1 MMMKK
6 NLRSTTAALLLA
18 ALASFAQAQETVR
31 PEVGKPLRAAQ
42 ELTEK
47 RQFREALAKLRDAD
61 AVSGKT
67 AYESFM
73 VERIRMSA
81 AVGASDLESAQRAF
95 DAIGGSSKISSADKL
110 RMVESLAALSYKAQ
124 KYPAAIQWTQR
135 YFRDGGNS
143 AAMRTMLINS
153 MYQSRDYSGV
163 VKEITSDISQAERS
177 GNAPTE
183 DRINLLMNAQL
194 AMKDMNGYVWSLE
207 KLVTYYPKKEYWV
220 NLLQR
225 LQSKKNFSD
234 RFALDTFRLSLV
246 TGGLTKT
253 QDFMEMAQ
261 LALQAGYP
269 AEGLAVMEQGYKLG
283 ALGNGAE
290 ADRQKRLKDLIIK
303 RGEEAKAKAAQAA
316 ALQDAESAR
325 SGDALVQLGYA
336 MFTQGQ
342 GKKGVE
348 LMQKGI
354 AKGELRRPEDAK
366 LHMGIAQVQSGE
378 TSRGLATLRSV
389 GGTDGSAELAHLWM
403 VYAKRR

>member
-1 MMMKK
+1 MKQSIV
-6 NLRSTTAALLLA
+6 RSAVAMVLVAALGGA
-18 ALASFAQAQETVR
+18 AVAQESVR
-31 PEVGKPLRAAQ
+31 PEVGKPLQAAQ
-42 ELTEK
+42 EFLK
-47 RQFREALAKLRDAD
+47 SNRSKDALAKIREAD

-67 AYESFM
+67 ANEVLM
-73 VERIRMSA
+73 IERMRMSA
-81 AVGASDLESAQRAF
+81 AVQANDLEAAQRAF
-95 DAIGGSSKISSADKL
+95 DALGTNSKVSASDRL
-110 RMVESLAALSYKAQ
+110 RMVESLATMSYRAQ
-124 KYPAAIQWTQR
+124 KYSAAMQWAQR

-143 AAMRTMLINS
+143 PAMRSTLINS
-153 MYQSRDYSGV
+153 MYQSRDYAGV
-163 VKEITSDISQAERS
+163 AKELTSDINQAERNGS
-177 GNAPTE
+177 APGE
-183 DRINLLMNAQL
+183 DKINLLMNAQL

-234 RFALDTFRLSLV
+234 RFALDTLRLSLV
-246 TGGLTKT
+246 TGGMTKT

-269 AEGLAVMEQGYKLG
+269 AEGLAVMEQGYKVG

-303 RGEEAKAKAAQAA
+303 RREEALAAQPA
-316 ALQDAESAR
+316 ALTEAEAAR
-325 SGDALVQLGYA
+325 SGDALVQLGFA

-342 GKKGVE
+342 GKRGIE

-366 LHMGIAQVQSGE
+366 LHLGIAQIQSGE
-378 TSRGLATLRSV
+378 TSRGITTLKSV
-389 GGTDGSAELAHLWM
+389 AGTDGSTELAHLWT
-403 VYAKRR
+403 VFARRR